1 MDKYLIYPCIV
12 PVARHGMFGVA
23 VARLHRDPGEMS
35 IVPIESPGSV
45 YWG

>member
-1 MDKYLIYPCIV
+1 MVKYLIYPCIV
-12 PVARHGMFGVA
+12 PVARYRMFGIA
-23 VARLHRDPGEMS
+23 VARLYRGPGKTK